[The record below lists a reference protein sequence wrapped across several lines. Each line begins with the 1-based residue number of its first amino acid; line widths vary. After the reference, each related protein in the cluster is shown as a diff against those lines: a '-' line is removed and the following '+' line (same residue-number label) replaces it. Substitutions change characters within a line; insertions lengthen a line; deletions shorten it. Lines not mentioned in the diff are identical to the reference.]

1 MSKQKE
7 EVGKS
12 MIKAGCGLVLIGLLL
27 LILGGCAIL
36 LLVGLAAA

>member
-1 MSKQKE
+1 MSKKTE

-12 MIKAGCGLVLIGLLL
+12 MIKAGCGMVLIGFLL

-36 LLVGLAAA
+36 FLVGLAAA